1 MEDEERCTPAKQHR
15 KKQTGR
21 KAEKKKKKNQK
32 PEDNAPQR
40 NSKAFTFK
48 SAVRAARQ
56 FHRKQDVQT
65 KKQRDP
71 KVDRTPLEPPPYI
84 IAVVGPPK
92 VGKTTLI
99 NSLLKNFTRQQLTN
113 IKGPVTIVSGKKR
126 RLTFL
131 ECNNN
136 INSMMDIAKVAD
148 LVLLLIDASF
158 GFEMEVFEFLSICQI
173 HGFPKI
179 IGVLTHLDLLKDN
192 KGLRKTKKRLK
203 NRFWM
208 EVYQGAKLFYL
219 SGLVYGSY
227 PKVEIHNLGRFIS
240 VAKFPPLAWRVS
252 HAYILADRMEE
263 LTDPELIRQNAKCDR
278 KICLYGYVRGCHL
291 KHNSRVH
298 IIGCGDYTLQKISLL
313 PDPCPLPEEQKKRSL
328 NERERLM
335 YAPFSG
341 IGGVV
346 YDKDAVYIDLGG
358 SHSARGKFTSAPEVD
373 NNPSNEL
380 VSSLI
385 DAKHS
390 IDTKMRTSHL
400 TLFKDGPSV
409 GPDEINFDKDCVKP
423 LEQVITD
430 EDGYTRRRAVF
441 IDKGNDILNLSSDED
456 DAADEDDEVMEI
468 GDEYSDD
475 EDDDANDDDDD
486 DDDDQEEENEIVFN
500 VKAQKETKR
509 TEMVTKNQNHLTDK
523 IGEGSELRESGRKEI
538 ENVDTETQLVK
549 AKRKLG
555 GDLSSSRMKGG
566 KRKKMKRTLTESIK
580 EDTSGN
586 QFTTDLANELSEE
599 SAECEVEMETV
610 DSENDIDSAEED
622 NVEGNHSCIGLEN
635 EEEGLFKWKENLAQ
649 KAASAFLRRQQDST
663 NLKKLVYGNEIQSTT
678 KSDFVDNSDDD
689 TVGGIFKVKQ
699 KKNQSLGTVH
709 ERDCSLVI
717 TDISVRDWSQPKV
730 LESIRDCFV
739 TGKWKASEDAQT
751 LLREDDQL
759 EDEEMYGDFEDLETG
774 EVHKA
779 KHKGDSESDD
789 KGEESDDNQATKDNV
804 EEIAFDRRLER
815 KKKMKAAFDAL
826 YDAGDGTSYYDE
838 LKTEMSEQGQLNQSE
853 FQGMDDEA
861 RAQYEGFRPG
871 AYVRVE
877 LTEMPCEFV
886 ENFDPKYPVILGG
899 LLSSEDKFG
908 FLQLRFKKHR
918 WHKRILKTRD
928 PIIVSIGWRRF
939 QTLAMYS
946 VQDHNGRHR
955 LLKYTPEHMHCM
967 ATFFGPIAPPGTG
980 VLAIQNAANHTA
992 DFRISATGSV
1002 LDLDKSI
1009 QLMKKL
1015 KLTGTPLK
1023 IFKNTAFIKGMF
1035 NSALEV
1041 AKFEGATI
1049 RSVSGIRGQVKR
1061 ALKNPSGAFRA
1072 TFEDRLL
1079 MSDIVFI
1086 RTWYPVSVPN
1096 FYNPMT
1102 SLLLPSDQKEN
1113 WLAMRSVGQLRK
1125 DLGLKTPINKDS
1137 LYKPIERVTR
1147 HFQPLVIP
1155 AKLQKELPFKSKPK
1169 VEKQRSKPTLE
1180 TRQTVV
1186 MEPKEKAAYT
1196 LIQQLDTANT
1206 EKLRKRKEIS
1216 RAKKT
1221 AKFAQ
1226 DEKKKE
1232 NRLQKQKEERK
1243 KIFRMMGL
1251 AEKRKHNSKR

>member
-15 KKQTGR
+15 KKQAGR

-158 GFEMEVFEFLSICQI
+158 GFEMEIFEFLSICQI

-328 NERERLM
+328 NERERLI

-341 IGGVV
+341 VGGVV

-409 GPDEINFDKDCVKP
+409 GPDEINFDKDSVKP
-423 LEQVITD
+423 LEQ
-430 EDGYTRRRAVF
+430 
-441 IDKGNDILNLSSDED
+441 
-456 DAADEDDEVMEI
+456 
-468 GDEYSDD
+468 
-475 EDDDANDDDDD
+475 
-486 DDDDQEEENEIVFN
+486 
-500 VKAQKETKR
+500 
-509 TEMVTKNQNHLTDK
+509 VTKNQNHLTDK

-555 GDLSSSRMKGG
+555 GDLSNGRVNKKRRKTLKRESTSSEFDAQELSSSRMKGG
-566 KRKKMKRTLTESIK
+566 KRNKMKKTLTESTK

-610 DSENDIDSAEED
+610 DSEHDIDSAEED

-635 EEEGLFKWKENLAQ
+635 EEEGDHEEGLFKWKENLAQ

-663 NLKKLVYGNEIQSTT
+663 NLKKLVYGNEIQGTT

-717 TDISVRDWSQPKV
+717 TNISVRDWSQTKV

-774 EVHKA
+774 EVRKA

-826 YDAGDGTSYYDE
+826 YPLVLFYIFAKSFSGSSTSARYDAGDGTSYYDE

-861 RAQYEGFRPG
+861 RAQYEGFTPG

-908 FLQLRFKKHR
+908 FLQ
-918 WHKRILKTRD
+918 
-928 PIIVSIGWRRF
+928 
-939 QTLAMYS
+939 
-946 VQDHNGRHR
+946 
-955 LLKYTPEHMHCM
+955 
-967 ATFFGPIAPPGTG
+967 
-980 VLAIQNAANHTA
+980 A

-1169 VEKQRSKPTLE
+1169 VEKQRSKPTRE

-1186 MEPKEKAAYT
+1186 MEPKEKAVSVVR
-1196 LIQQLDTANT
+1196 IQ
-1206 EKLRKRKEIS
+1206 
-1216 RAKKT
+1216 
-1221 AKFAQ
+1221 
-1226 DEKKKE
+1226 
-1232 NRLQKQKEERK
+1232 
-1243 KIFRMMGL
+1243 
-1251 AEKRKHNSKR
+1251 